1 MHNIQHSMPS
11 TPSVSVLILMI
22 GMITNSSQT
31 TPIHYCNF
39 SLQVADHVTDATSKG
54 AEAIVG
60 GARNDNLGPC
70 YYRPSLLVGANTE
83 MTLAHEETF
92 GPIAPVIK

>member
-1 MHNIQHSMPS
+1 M
-11 TPSVSVLILMI
+11 V
-22 GMITNSSQT
+22 
-31 TPIHYCNF
+31 F

-54 AEAIVG
+54 AETLVG
-60 GARNDNLGPC
+60 GARNDDLGPC
-70 YYRPSLLVGANTE
+70 YYRPSLLVGASTE